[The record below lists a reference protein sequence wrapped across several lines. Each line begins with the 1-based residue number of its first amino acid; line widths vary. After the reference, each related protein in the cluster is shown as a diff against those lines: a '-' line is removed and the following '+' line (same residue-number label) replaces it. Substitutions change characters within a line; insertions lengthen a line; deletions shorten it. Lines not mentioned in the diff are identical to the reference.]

1 MINRVVS
8 DAELPAAAGELAAGL
23 AQGATLALGEAK
35 RLIQQ
40 GFTET
45 LESQMERETRG
56 IANMART
63 EDAGEGIAAF
73 IAKRKPDF
81 KGR

>member
-1 MINRVVS
+1 M
-8 DAELPAAAGELAAGL
+8 
-23 AQGATLALGEAK
+23 ALGKAK

-45 LESQMERETRG
+45 LESQMERETRA
-56 IANMART
+56 IADMART
-63 EDAGEGIAAF
+63 EDAREGIAAF
-73 IAKRKPDF
+73 IAKRKADF